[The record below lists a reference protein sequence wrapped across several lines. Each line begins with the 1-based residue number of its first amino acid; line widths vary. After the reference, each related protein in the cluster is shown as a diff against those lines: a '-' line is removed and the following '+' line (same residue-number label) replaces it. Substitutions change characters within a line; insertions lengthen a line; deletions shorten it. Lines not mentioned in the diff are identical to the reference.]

1 MVLLVAVA
9 MFFQVGGS
17 FVGPTVEGRET
28 SATTMEIDISVSG
41 APGGSVVAHMIE
53 PGGRQ
58 ETFALRERS
67 SGRYGGIFEVG
78 RMDLVVVFEA
88 LDGTGTQSEPFR
100 LTDIGLDR
108 ALLGALPV
116 APTTTPSGV
125 SSETR
130 GWGWLALAMT
140 AAALAAL
147 ALWALP
153 DRPEPEAT
161 SGESDFDDEP
171 VDGGGDDSSG
181 DHNDEDTEQA

>member
-41 APGGSVVAHMIE
+41 APGGSVVAHVIE

-78 RMDLVVVFEA
+78 RVDLVVVFEA
-88 LDGTGTQSEPFR
+88 LDGTGSQSEPFR

-116 APTTTPSGV
+116 APTTTTSGV

-153 DRPEPEAT
+153 DRVDAEAT
-161 SGESDFDDEP
+161 AGDGDGVEP
-171 VDGGGDDSSG
+171 VDGSADD
-181 DHNDEDTEQA
+181 DIDEDRGSA